1 MLSFGTCKIRFV
13 LVEIK
18 KLLSVAMSRPA
29 LGARDTG
36 SMFYSLWL
44 FRDSFQDQCI
54 RVYTIKQGRGLVCV
68 IESFL
73 VMKDW

>member
-29 LGARDTG
+29 PGASG
-36 SMFYSLWL
+36 SMFYWL

-73 VMKDW
+73 VMDCGDVFF